1 MKQFNLEEYLKNPT
15 RKIVTKDGRNVR
27 IICTDRKDF
36 DAPIVALVDYGT
48 TEGESCLY
56 YTKEGKIYTDDSLVS
71 DADLFFDTQK
81 HEGWVN
87 IFKGTIDDYYVGDSR
102 VFESKEDAEK
112 AGKEW
117 SGYTSVK
124 IEWEEYIC
132 QR

>member
-1 MKQFNLEEYLKNPT
+1 MKQFSLEEYLKNPSKKIIT
-15 RKIVTKDGRNVR
+15 RDGRNAR

-36 DAPIVALVDYGT
+36 NAPIIALIDDDSV
-48 TEGESCLY
+48 ESERGLY
-56 YTKEGKIYTDDSLVS
+56 YTKEGKAYTDDSLVS
-71 DADLFFDTQK
+71 NADLFFDTQK

-117 SGYTSVK
+117 SGYIPVK
-124 IEWEEYIC
+124 IEWEE
-132 QR
+132 